1 MARRRGQAVAA
12 KRGDVTTASRR
23 LEAALRGFAWRSGRP
38 PAAAAAGDLTTMDA
52 AAFRAVV
59 AARLAA
65 LERDV
70 AEVRSRISG
79 LMFVVAGAV
88 ITQVVLRIAG
98 G

>member
-1 MARRRGQAVAA
+1 MARRRSQPVAA
-12 KRGDVTTASRR
+12 GRRDVTTASRR
-23 LEAALRGFAWRSGRP
+23 LEAALHGLAGRSSGVP
-38 PAAAAAGDLTTMDA
+38 GVAAGDLTTMDA

-65 LERDV
+65 LEGDV